1 MPQRAHGFG
10 RERGTLEFER
20 VAAFSDAIYAIAM
33 TLLVLEIGVPS
44 LPGNDDSAR
53 EMLDALRDKIPE
65 ITSFAI
71 SFFVIG
77 RYWLA
82 HHWLFSRLERVDRRF
97 MSQNLFHLGFVA
109 FLPFPTAL
117 VGEYEGNPISF
128 VVFALSMAAVS
139 LTEVVMT
146 DHAERADLLRAE
158 LSPEARKW
166 GRAASVFPVV
176 VFLVSIPIAFVSTTS
191 ALLSWLVL
199 SPIGFFINRRMP
211 PETRAYFEE

>member
-1 MPQRAHGFG
+1 MPQAGGFG
-10 RERGTLEFER
+10 HARGTTEFDR
-20 VAAFSDAIYAIAM
+20 VANFSDAIYAIAM

-44 LPGNDDSAR
+44 LPAERDSAP
-53 EMLDALRDKIPE
+53 EMLDALKDKIPE

-82 HHWLFSRLERVDRRF
+82 HHWLFARLQRVDRRL

-117 VGEYEGNPISF
+117 IGEYEGNPISF

-139 LTEVVMT
+139 LTEVVMA
-146 DHAERADLLRAE
+146 DHAERADLLRATMP
-158 LSPEARKW
+158 PEAQRW
-166 GRAASVFPVV
+166 GRLASSFPVGI
-176 VFLVSIPIAFVSTTS
+176 FLVSIPIAFASTTA

-199 SPIGFFINRRMP
+199 SPIGFLINRRMP
-211 PETRAYFEE
+211 PEARVYFEQ